1 MMENKIIWQDRKHFM
16 WFPISFTKYEIKN
29 DRLYQETGLFST
41 HYDELLLYRITDLCL
56 RRNLSQKIFGT
67 GTVILFTKADS
78 EREIHLKNI
87 KNAREVKDLIS
98 KLVEDARDKKKVVGK
113 EFFDEN
119 LNFEDHSE

>member
-1 MMENKIIWQDRKHFM
+1 MSNHSSPMVKLAVSNNTR
-16 WFPISFTKYEIKN
+16 SA
-29 DRLYQETGLFST
+29 GSAA
-41 HYDELLLYRITDLCL
+41 C
-56 RRNLSQKIFGT
+56 G
-67 GTVILFTKADS
+67 GTVILYTKADS

>member
-1 MMENKIIWQDRKHFM
+1 M
-16 WFPISFTKYEIKN
+16 STKKFITKN
-29 DRLYQETGLFST
+29 LWYWNSNF
-41 HYDELLLYRITDLCL
+41 
-56 RRNLSQKIFGT
+56 
-67 GTVILFTKADS
+67 VADS

>member
-1 MMENKIIWQDRKHFM
+1 M
-16 WFPISFTKYEIKN
+16 STKK
-29 DRLYQETGLFST
+29 
-41 HYDELLLYRITDLCL
+41 
-56 RRNLSQKIFGT
+56 LSQKIFGT
-67 GTVILFTKADS
+67 GTVILYTKADS

>member
-41 HYDELLLYRITDLCL
+41 HYD
-56 RRNLSQKIFGT
+56 
-67 GTVILFTKADS
+67 
-78 EREIHLKNI
+78 
-87 KNAREVKDLIS
+87 DLIS